1 MLVERAEA
9 GFVQASVAGPQVQG
23 ASFALVACRIQG
35 IEVGAAVGEEPLE
48 HAGGPGFGPS
58 GVTGVP
64 VGPWLP
70 AWLTLGVV
78 GMAAWLRRRSAA

>member
-1 MLVERAEA
+1 MSTLFIRGGTVVNADCQTRADVLCVDGKITAMGEGLEA
-9 GFVQASVAGPQVQG
+9 PAGATV
-23 ASFALVACRIQG
+23 VD
-35 IEVGAAVGEEPLE
+35 
-48 HAGGPGFGPS
+48 AGGPGFGPS